1 MSWSLM
7 GGKGLRIFMKAGNGF
22 VDGVVLQMLMQSLY
36 LGLKTKDLPKIK
48 KEGPYKSEEEYL
60 NTYFRLL
67 REECFHKL
75 REGIY
80 DFVKNGYQS
89 SSKDITMYRY
99 KQIAVLLSHRM
110 IFRLVWHFLL
120 SSGVCEQ
127 VVNTDTL

>member
-1 MSWSLM
+1 M
-7 GGKGLRIFMKAGNGF
+7 
-22 VDGVVLQMLMQSLY
+22 
-36 LGLKTKDLPKIK
+36 KTKDLPKIK

-80 DFVKNGYQS
+80 DFVKNGCQS

-99 KQIAVLLSHRM
+99 NQIAVLLSHR
-110 IFRLVWHFLL
+110 IKAGLAL
-120 SSGVCEQ
+120 SDIIRSVYEQ